1 MGETT
6 WSQLDSLLSNEHL
19 LWGEIKDE
27 EEANSRAKGMAFSL
41 LPWMPLTVVC
51 GMNRIGLPD
60 IHWVCLQS
68 VSEFPDPK
76 ETRELE

>member
-41 LPWMPLTVVC
+41 LPRIPLPVVC
-51 GMNRIGLPD
+51 GMNRLAQPAIP
-60 IHWVCLQS
+60 WVYVQR